1 MCYVLPFCFL
11 KLEYNEM
18 NSNSEKILGKISYR
32 NENELCHKQ
41 NKHKKVDLE
50 ICHLPVPNDPVL
62 TQ

>member
-1 MCYVLPFCFL
+1 
-11 KLEYNEM
+11 M